1 MNHTFRYI
9 SMAAIALVGTV
20 IAGCTNNVD
29 IAEIPQT
36 ADGEAVTLSTTIS
49 FDGSTTRA
57 LDANGR
63 KTFAA
68 GDKIAFVYKNTSNQ
82 TRYAE
87 SSALTSDDITN
98 DGKTAKVT
106 ATFTDPQASGT
117 LRYIY
122 PAFMSKSSFD
132 PVTEIGDDTTINVS
146 DGLLTQQD
154 GTLATLGS
162 KFDLAVFDGTFTSD
176 AKLPLSANLSNHLAV
191 CEFTIKDH
199 EGTDVTSTVT
209 KLTIQTLTS
218 ELTYEINRE
227 AAAGPIYVAMLPI
240 TTAEDVTFTVNAGE
254 TILFQKTVSSVILA
268 ANSMYPITL
277 IESVSYVRYDV
288 SGTTATAVNVQT
300 TEPYTILSNST
311 TDVTWSSGT
320 YVVLSDVTISANVYL
335 ADGADVKLI
344 ICDGKELKVN
354 SIDGTNATLTI
365 YGQTNSTGK
374 LTADY
379 TNTSV
384 KKDAIWVRYLHV
396 HGGDITAKSNNSCAL
411 SIGVANVSPYKY
423 GYLNLYHGQ
432 ISATGSVS
440 SSGAG
445 APGMVIS
452 GDLTVYS
459 GNIDAQGGA
468 GANFGDGGLHFYTQS
483 GRDPQLN
490 NYGGTIIAKG
500 SDATGS
506 QASPGID
513 AYQKL
518 SIVNDGIIKATGGQ
532 SQNEIGGYGALLSNG
547 GSLSGTGAMEITG
560 GDGSFR
566 GGPGLS
572 DESDCTLEYQSGKLT
587 ILGGLANEIASRSS
601 AIEYTNLTNKSGAP
615 VIFQVKTNS
624 ATWTNAAPTAND
636 ANFANSSSYV
646 GVRIGY

>member
-9 SMAAIALVGTV
+9 SMAAVALVGTV

-82 TRYAE
+82 TQYAE

-98 DGKTAKVT
+98 DGKTAKIT

-162 KFDLAVFDGTFTSD
+162 KFDLAVFDGTFTSE

-254 TILFQKTVSSVILA
+254 TILFQKTVSSVTLA

-300 TEPYTILSNST
+300 TEPYTILSGST

-320 YVVLSDVTISANVYL
+320 YVVSGDVTISANVSL

-354 SIDGTNATLTI
+354 RIEGTNATLTI

-379 TNTSV
+379 TDNSIE
-384 KKDAIWVRYLHV
+384 KRAIWVRYLHV
-396 HGGDITAKSNNSCAL
+396 HGGDIIAKSNNSCAL
-411 SIGVANVSPYKY
+411 SVGDASGSPLKY

-432 ISATGSVS
+432 ISATGGVS
-440 SSGAG
+440 SSGHG
-445 APGMVIS
+445 VSGMVIS

-459 GNIDAQGGA
+459 GNINAQGGA
-468 GANFGDGGLHFYTQS
+468 GTKYGNGGLHFYTQS
-483 GRDPQLN
+483 NHEPQLN

-500 SDATGS
+500 SDATNEA
-506 QASPGID
+506 ASPGIE
-513 AYQKL
+513 ALEKL
-518 SIVNDGIIKATGGQ
+518 SIVNNGTIKATGGQ
-532 SQNEIGGYGALLSNG
+532 SQNERGGYGARMKYG
-547 GSLSGTGAMEITG
+547 GSLSGTGAMEITA
-560 GDGSFR
+560 GDGYLV
-566 GGPGLS
+566 GGYGLYS
-572 DESDCTLEYQSGKLT
+572 GYGYNLEYQGGTLT
-587 ILGGLANEIASRSS
+587 ILGGLYNNNIKRTRALES
-601 AIEYTNLTNKSGAP
+601 TNLTNKSGAS
-615 VIFQVKTNS
+615 VIFQYSTDGT
-624 ATWTNAAPTAND
+624 TWANAAPTAND
-636 ANFANSSSYV
+636 ANFVNSSSYV

>member
-9 SMAAIALVGTV
+9 SMAAIALVGTF

-29 IAEIPQT
+29 IAENPQT

-98 DGKTAKVT
+98 DGKTAKIT

-162 KFDLAVFDGTFTSD
+162 KFDLAVFDGTFTSE

-240 TTAEDVTFTVNAGE
+240 TTAEDVTFTVNAGA
-254 TILFQKTVSSVILA
+254 TVLFQKTVSSVTLA

-300 TEPYTILSNST
+300 AEPYTILSNST
-311 TDVTWSSGT
+311 TDVTWASGT
-320 YVVLSDVTISANVYL
+320 YVVLSDVTISANVSL

-354 SIDGTNATLTI
+354 SIEGKNATLTI

-379 TNTSV
+379 TNTSIE
-384 KKDAIWVRYLHV
+384 KRAIWVRYLHV
-396 HGGDITAKSNNSCAL
+396 HGGNIIAKSNNDRAL
-411 SIGVANVSPYKY
+411 SVGDASVYPLKY

-432 ISATGSVS
+432 ISATSGVS

-445 APGMVIS
+445 VPGMVIS

-468 GANFGDGGLHFYTQS
+468 GANFGEGGLFFYTQS
-483 GRDPQLN
+483 DRYPQLN

-500 SDATGS
+500 GDATGS
-506 QASPGID
+506 QASPGISSF
-513 AYQKL
+513 QKL
-518 SIVNDGIIKATGGQ
+518 SIVNNGTIKVTGGQ
-532 SQNEIGGYGALLSNG
+532 SQNERGGYGVFLSNG
-547 GSLSGTGAMEITG
+547 GSLSGTGSMEITG
-560 GDGSFR
+560 GDGS
-566 GGPGLS
+566 GGGGYGLYS
-572 DESDCTLEYQSGKLT
+572 GYGYNLEYQSGKLT
-587 ILGGLANEIASRSS
+587 ILGGLRNNTTNRNSAISS
-601 AIEYTNLTNKSGAP
+601 ATLTNKSGDS
-615 VIFQVKTNS
+615 VTFQYSTDGT
-624 ATWTNAAPTAND
+624 TWTNAAPTAND

-646 GVRIGY
+646 GVRIVY